1 MENTRSA
8 LESQPVRDGD
18 IPLQLLL
25 TVQDDESALAKSIRR
40 VSDAARRN
48 PANSVAAF
56 NNYI

>member
-1 MENTRSA
+1 MKSNGPAPEPRS
-8 LESQPVRDGD
+8 LRDDD
-18 IPLQLLL
+18 IPLHLLL
-25 TVQDDESALAKSIRR
+25 AVRDEESALAKSIRR